1 MVLSIKNKKMKSI
14 KFFKVFF
21 ASSFLLFS
29 CKKLDE
35 TIYSSI
41 YTEAFYKTAS
51 DAEKGLIAV
60 YDPLADMCIGP
71 AMTIVSDFSADQTY
85 PRAVVGRNTLT
96 LFSYD
101 QNYTAQKSAGR
112 VNESPQQIWIS
123 CYDGIEKANWIIEKV
138 PDANMD
144 ATRKKQIIGEAF
156 FLRAFYHWMAAK
168 NFGDVPVKIK
178 PSITEAEAIV
188 GKSPKAE
195 VYKQIYSDLDQ
206 ALSAGLPSYPAVE
219 KGRPSKEAVNAL
231 YAKVA
236 LYNEDWA
243 KALQKAREVINSGKH
258 SLMPDVRD
266 VYRYDKEDAARIEN
280 IWAFE
285 AESYNPGRQHQLMG
299 LCGPAGSSAPEY
311 GKTTFGSMFA
321 FQSFF
326 DSFNPNDKR
335 RTLLDTNYI
344 DKSGKINPQSSITPI
359 TPKGVLIKK
368 YQDANSIGSTTSVN
382 ITILRFADMYLIAAE
397 AEARQTG
404 ITTTAYSFINSV
416 RTRAGLAGLQ
426 TGLSK
431 DDFINAV
438 LQERSWEFFAEGDR
452 WYDLTRTGKFLTE
465 VPKAVNNVYPN
476 RPVQAKHKYFPI
488 PQDEINANLKI
499 EQNPDWK

>member
-1 MVLSIKNKKMKSI
+1 MGSIKI
-14 KFFKVFF
+14 FRLCL
-21 ASSFLLFS
+21 AASFLIFS

-51 DAEKGLIAV
+51 DAEKGLIAS
-60 YDPLADMCIGP
+60 YDPLADMSAGP
-71 AMTIVSDFSADQTY
+71 ALTLVSDFSADQTY

-101 QNYTAQKSAGR
+101 QNYTVQKSNGR
-112 VNESPQQIWIS
+112 INESPQQIWAS

-138 PDANMD
+138 PDATMD
-144 ATRKKQIIGEAF
+144 ATRKMQIIGEAY
-156 FLRAFYHWMAAK
+156 FLRAFYHWTATK

-178 PSITEAEAIV
+178 ASVTEAEAIV
-188 GKSPKAE
+188 AKSPKAE
-195 VYKQIYSDLDQ
+195 VYKQIYSDLEQ
-206 ALSAGLPSYPAVE
+206 ASTAGLTSYPSVE

-243 KALQKAREVINSGKH
+243 KALLKAREVINSGKH

-266 VYRYDKEDAARIEN
+266 VYRYDKEDIARIEN

-285 AESYNPGRQHQLMG
+285 AESYTPGRQHQLMG
-299 LCGPAGSSAPEY
+299 LCGPVGSAAPEY

-321 FQSFF
+321 YQSFF
-326 DSFNPNDKR
+326 DSFNPIDKR
-335 RTLLDTNYI
+335 RTLLDTSYV
-344 DKSGKINPQSSITPI
+344 DKSGKIVPQRSITPI
-359 TPKGVLIKK
+359 TTKGVLIKK
-368 YQDANSIGSTTSVN
+368 YQDPNSVGSGTSVN
-382 ITILRFADMYLIAAE
+382 IPVLRFADVYLIAAE
-397 AEARQTG
+397 AEARQNGATPV
-404 ITTTAYSFINSV
+404 AYSFINTV
-416 RTRAGLAGLQ
+416 RTRAGLAGLPA
-426 TGLSK
+426 GLSK
-431 DDFINAV
+431 DDFINVV

-452 WYDLTRTGKFLTE
+452 WYDLTRTGKFLT
-465 VPKAVNNVYPN
+465 VIPAATNDVYPA
-476 RPVQAKHKYFPI
+476 RTPQPKHRFFPI
-488 PQDEINANLKI
+488 PQDEINANSRM

>member
-1 MVLSIKNKKMKSI
+1 MRSIKI
-14 KFFKVFF
+14 FQLFF
-21 ASSFLLFS
+21 AASFLIFS

-41 YTEAFYKTAS
+41 YTEAFYKTAL
-51 DAEKGLIAV
+51 DAEKGLVAA
-60 YDPLADMCIGP
+60 YDPLADMSVGP
-71 AMTIVSDFSADQTY
+71 AMTIVSDFSADQVY
-85 PRAVVGRNTLT
+85 PRAVVGRNTFT
-96 LFSYD
+96 LFNYD
-101 QNYTAQKSAGR
+101 PNYTTQKSSGR
-112 VNESPQQIWIS
+112 INESPQQIWTS

-138 PDANMD
+138 PDASMD
-144 ATRKKQIIGEAF
+144 AARKMQIVGEAY

-168 NFGDVPVKIK
+168 NFGDIPVKIK
-178 PSITEAEAIV
+178 ASVTEAEAIV

-206 ALSAGLPSYPAVE
+206 ALAAGLLSYPAVE

-243 KALQKAREVINSGKH
+243 KALQKAQEVINSGKY

-266 VYRYDKEDAARIEN
+266 VYRYDKEDIARIEN

-285 AESYNPGRQHQLMG
+285 AESYAPGRQHQLMS
-299 LCGPAGSSAPEY
+299 LCGPIGSNAPEY

-321 FQSFF
+321 YQSFF
-326 DSFNPNDKR
+326 DSFNPNDRR
-335 RTLLDTNYI
+335 RTLLDTTYV
-344 DKSGKINPQSSITPI
+344 DKSGKIVPQRSITPI
-359 TPKGVLIKK
+359 TTKGVLIRK
-368 YQDANSIGSTTSVN
+368 YLDPNSVGSSTSVN
-382 ITILRFADMYLIAAE
+382 IPVLRFADMYLIAAE

-404 ITTTAYSFINSV
+404 ATTTAYNFINTI
-416 RTRAGLAGLQ
+416 RTRAGLTGLT

-431 DDFINAV
+431 GDFINAV

-452 WYDLTRTGKFLTE
+452 WYDLTRTGKFLT
-465 VPKAVNNVYPN
+465 VISAAVNDVYPVRTPKAQH
-476 RPVQAKHKYFPI
+476 RWFPI
-488 PQDEINANLKI
+488 PQDEINANLKL

>member
-1 MVLSIKNKKMKSI
+1 MKQPI
-14 KFFKVFF
+14 KFLL
-21 ASSFLLFS
+21 ALCSLPLLLFS
-29 CKKLDE
+29 CSKLDE

-41 YTEAFYKTAS
+41 YTEAFYKTAL
-51 DAEKGLIAV
+51 DAEKGLIAA
-60 YDPLADMCIGP
+60 YDPIADMCVGP

-101 QNYTAQKSAGR
+101 PNYTAQKSAGR
-112 VNESPQQIWIS
+112 INESPQQIWTS

-138 PDANMD
+138 PNASMD
-144 ATRKKQIIGEAF
+144 ATRKNQIIGEAY
-156 FLRAFYHWMAAK
+156 FLRAFYHWTATK

-178 PSITEAEAIV
+178 ASVTEAEAVV
-188 GKSPKAE
+188 GKSPKTD

-206 ALSAGLPSYPAVE
+206 ALAAGLVSYPAVE

-236 LYNEDWA
+236 LYNGDWA
-243 KALQKAREVINSGKH
+243 KALQKAQEVITSGKY
-258 SLMPDVRD
+258 SLMSDVRD

-285 AESYNPGRQHQLMG
+285 AESYTPGRSHQLMS
-299 LCGPAGSSAPEY
+299 LCGPTGSGAPEY

-321 FQSFF
+321 YQSFF

-335 RTLLDTNYI
+335 RTLLDTNYV
-344 DKSGKINPQSSITPI
+344 DKNGKIIPQSSITPI

-368 YQDANSIGSTTSVN
+368 YQDANSVGSTTSVN
-382 ITILRFADMYLIAAE
+382 IPILRLADMYLIAAE
-397 AEARQTG
+397 AEARQNG
-404 ITTTAYSFINSV
+404 ATTSAYSFINTI
-416 RTRAGLAGLQ
+416 RTRAGLAVLPA
-426 TGLSK
+426 GLSK
-431 DDFINAV
+431 DAFIDAV

-452 WYDLTRTGKFLTE
+452 WYDLTRTGKYLTE
-465 VPKAVNNVYPN
+465 VPKATNNVFPS

-488 PQDEINANLKI
+488 PQDEINANPKI